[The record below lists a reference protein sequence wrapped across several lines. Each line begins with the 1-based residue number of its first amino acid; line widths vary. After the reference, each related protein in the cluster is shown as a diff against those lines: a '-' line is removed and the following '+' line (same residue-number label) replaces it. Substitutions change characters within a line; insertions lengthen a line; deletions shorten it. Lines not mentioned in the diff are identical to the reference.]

1 MRSEV
6 AMSGYIRIRVF
17 QDEKQTLKEVAR
29 KKGTSL
35 SELIRASALAE
46 AKQRIEA

>member
-46 AKQRIEA
+46 AGQRIEA

>member
-1 MRSEV
+1 MRSDV

-46 AKQRIEA
+46 AGHRAEA